1 MQEPPTFLIP
11 LVVLV
16 PFGVIL
22 VFSRISGWNLLAE
35 HYPPTGDLPPTKK
48 RMGYGVFR
56 GWIGYNGG
64 IIVGSN
70 AGGLSLRAMPLL
82 LSFCHRP
89 IFIPWS
95 EISRIEERS
104 GWKGRT
110 WAIRTR
116 RAADVD
122 FALRP
127 STFQVVRDDAKS
139 AGVPGEY

>member
-70 AGGLSLRAMPLL
+70 AGQKKA
-82 LSFCHRP
+82 P
-89 IFIPWS
+89 I
-95 EISRIEERS
+95 
-104 GWKGRT
+104 
-110 WAIRTR
+110 
-116 RAADVD
+116 
-122 FALRP
+122 
-127 STFQVVRDDAKS
+127 
-139 AGVPGEY
+139 